1 MSTDV
6 PGPARDLARL
16 EEAGVLSRALIR
28 AAEQVKAS
36 FAAAVEPLGL
46 PVHLARAVIMLDEA
60 LPMSAL
66 ADRLLCDPSYVTTL
80 ADQLEDRGLAERVPG
95 TDRRVKRL
103 ALTADG
109 WALRERI
116 AAALSTTSIVLTRLD
131 DGQRA
136 ALAPILAALEHE
148 AHPPG
153 EAREP

>member
-6 PGPARDLARL
+6 PAHGSPRDRARL
-16 EEAGVLSRALIR
+16 EQAGVLSRALIR

-66 ADRLLCDPSYVTTL
+66 ADRLFCDPSYVTTL
-80 ADQLEDRGLAERVPG
+80 ADQLEDRGLAERAPG

-103 ALTADG
+103 ALTVEG
-109 WALRERI
+109 WAVRERI
-116 AAALSTTSIVLTRLD
+116 AAALSTHSIMLTRLD

-136 ALAPILAALEHE
+136 ALAPILEALERD
-148 AHPPG
+148 AHDP
-153 EAREP
+153 